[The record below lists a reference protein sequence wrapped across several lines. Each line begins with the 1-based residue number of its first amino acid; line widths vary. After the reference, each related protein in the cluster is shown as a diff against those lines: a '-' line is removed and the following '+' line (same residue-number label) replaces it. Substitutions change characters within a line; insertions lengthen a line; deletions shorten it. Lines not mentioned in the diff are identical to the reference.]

1 MTSRPEDG
9 SGFRLTVSHERVT
22 LPNGRNVNLDVVRH
36 PGASAVV
43 PFVSDH
49 DVLLIRQYRHATA
62 GTILEI
68 PAGKLDPG
76 ETPEACA
83 IRELAEETGQRAQ
96 RLEKL
101 GWIWTTPGFTDER
114 IHLFAAFDLT
124 PVPPQ
129 LDADEIIE
137 VVRMSLDEA
146 LDRVW
151 RGELTDAKS
160 TVALMHAAHR
170 LDRLR

>member
-1 MTSRPEDG
+1 MTGRPEDG

-68 PAGKLDPG
+68 PAGQLG
-76 ETPEACA
+76 QVA
-83 IRELAEETGQRAQ
+83 ILLA
-96 RLEKL
+96 
-101 GWIWTTPGFTDER
+101 
-114 IHLFAAFDLT
+114 
-124 PVPPQ
+124 
-129 LDADEIIE
+129 
-137 VVRMSLDEA
+137 
-146 LDRVW
+146 
-151 RGELTDAKS
+151 
-160 TVALMHAAHR
+160 
-170 LDRLR
+170 